1 MEVNFADSF
10 EDSLKKMISH
20 NTWWYKTYNLFRR
33 GIPNFVKNVWR
44 FRKPLWN
51 HNWWDNHASLEFL
64 QVSLTHMAD
73 NIEKYGIEID
83 GPRLKKVE
91 KMRRAS
97 QLIQNY
103 INDLYS
109 EMAESELGEL
119 ILHDWEFEDVPDKPG
134 FSRLVDKETPEEK
147 EHNTKVFKRAHEIES
162 QEWNELFEIL
172 KGQDVNKL
180 DKDYDWDWD
189 KQFDGSGL
197 KYWWD

>member
-103 INDLYS
+103 INDSYS

-119 ILHDWEFEDVPDKPG
+119 ILHDWEFEDIPDKPG

-172 KGQDVNKL
+172 KGQDVNKF
-180 DKDYDWDWD
+180 DKDYDWE

>member
-1 MEVNFADSF
+1 MTKKLKNKKKLIIMLYYRIKSKIKDTLNFF
-10 EDSLKKMISH
+10 
-20 NTWWYKTYNLFRR
+20 
-33 GIPNFVKNVWR
+33 KNVWR
-44 FRKPLWN
+44 FRKPLT
-51 HNWWDNHASLEFL
+51 HHTWWDNQTSLEFL

-147 EHNTKVFKRAHEIES
+147 EHNTKVFKRAYEIES

-172 KGQDVNKL
+172 KGQDVNKF

>member
-103 INDLYS
+103 INDSYS

-119 ILHDWEFEDVPDKPG
+119 ILHDWEFEDIPDKPG

-172 KGQDVNKL
+172 KGQDVNKF
-180 DKDYDWDWD
+180 DKDYDYDWE

>member
-103 INDLYS
+103 INDSYS

-172 KGQDVNKL
+172 KGQDVNKF
-180 DKDYDWDWD
+180 DKDYDWE

>member
-119 ILHDWEFEDVPDKPG
+119 ILHDWEFEDIPDKPG
-134 FSRLVDKETPEEK
+134 VSRLVDKETPEEK

>member
-33 GIPNFVKNVWR
+33 DIPNFVKNVWR

-73 NIEKYGIEID
+73 NIEKYGSEID

-103 INDLYS
+103 INDSYS

-172 KGQDVNKL
+172 KGQDVNKF
-180 DKDYDWDWD
+180 DKDYDWE

>member
-33 GIPNFVKNVWR
+33 DIPNFVKNVWR

-73 NIEKYGIEID
+73 NIEKYGSEID

-103 INDLYS
+103 INDSYS

-147 EHNTKVFKRAHEIES
+147 EHNTKVFKRAYEIES

-172 KGQDVNKL
+172 KGQDVNKF
-180 DKDYDWDWD
+180 DKDYDWE

>member
-103 INDLYS
+103 INDSYS

-119 ILHDWEFEDVPDKPG
+119 ILHDWEFEDIPDKPG

-172 KGQDVNKL
+172 KGQDVNKF

>member
-1 MEVNFADSF
+1 MTKKLKNKKKLIIMLYYRIKSKIKDTLNFF
-10 EDSLKKMISH
+10 
-20 NTWWYKTYNLFRR
+20 
-33 GIPNFVKNVWR
+33 KNVWR
-44 FRKPLWN
+44 FRKPLT
-51 HNWWDNHASLEFL
+51 HHTWWDNQTSLEFL

-172 KGQDVNKL
+172 KGQDVNKF

>member
-33 GIPNFVKNVWR
+33 DIPNFVKNVWR

>member
-10 EDSLKKMISH
+10 EDSLKTMISH

-73 NIEKYGIEID
+73 NIEKYGNEID

-119 ILHDWEFEDVPDKPG
+119 IRHDWEFEDVPDKPG

-147 EHNTKVFKRAHEIES
+147 EHNTKVFKRAYEIES

-172 KGQDVNKL
+172 KGQDVNKF
-180 DKDYDWDWD
+180 DKDYDWE

>member
-91 KMRRAS
+91 KMRRSS

-103 INDLYS
+103 INDSYS

-147 EHNTKVFKRAHEIES
+147 EHNTKVFKRAYEIES

-172 KGQDVNKL
+172 KGQDVNKF
-180 DKDYDWDWD
+180 DKDYDWE

>member
-91 KMRRAS
+91 KMRRSS

-103 INDLYS
+103 INDSYS

-172 KGQDVNKL
+172 KGQDVNKF
-180 DKDYDWDWD
+180 DKDYDYDWE
-189 KQFDGSGL
+189 KQFDGSGI

>member
-91 KMRRAS
+91 KMRRSS

-103 INDLYS
+103 INDSYS

-147 EHNTKVFKRAHEIES
+147 EHNTKVFKRAYEIES

-172 KGQDVNKL
+172 KGQDVNKF

>member
-172 KGQDVNKL
+172 KGQDVNKF
-180 DKDYDWDWD
+180 DKDYDYDWE

>member
-103 INDLYS
+103 INDSYS

-134 FSRLVDKETPEEK
+134 FSRLVEKETPEEK

>member
-103 INDLYS
+103 INDSYS

-147 EHNTKVFKRAHEIES
+147 EHNTKVFKRAYEIES

-172 KGQDVNKL
+172 KGQDVNKF
-180 DKDYDWDWD
+180 DKDYDWE

>member
-10 EDSLKKMISH
+10 EDSLKTMISH

-73 NIEKYGIEID
+73 NIEKYGMEID

-103 INDLYS
+103 INDSYS

-119 ILHDWEFEDVPDKPG
+119 ILHDWEFEDIPDKPG

-172 KGQDVNKL
+172 KGQDVNKF
-180 DKDYDWDWD
+180 DKDYDYDWE

>member
-33 GIPNFVKNVWR
+33 DIPNFVKNVWR

-51 HNWWDNHASLEFL
+51 HSWWDNHASLEFL

-73 NIEKYGIEID
+73 NIEKYGNEID

-91 KMRRAS
+91 KMRSAS

-103 INDLYS
+103 INDSYS

-119 ILHDWEFEDVPDKPG
+119 ILHDWEFEDIPDKPG

-172 KGQDVNKL
+172 KGQDVNKF
-180 DKDYDWDWD
+180 DKDYDWE

>member
-33 GIPNFVKNVWR
+33 SIPNFVKNVWR

-103 INDLYS
+103 INDSYS

-119 ILHDWEFEDVPDKPG
+119 ILHDWEFEDIP
-134 FSRLVDKETPEEK
+134 DKETPEEK
-147 EHNTKVFKRAHEIES
+147 EHNTKVFKRTHEIES

-172 KGQDVNKL
+172 KGQDVNKF
-180 DKDYDWDWD
+180 DKDYDWE

>member
-147 EHNTKVFKRAHEIES
+147 EHNTKVFKRAYEIES

-172 KGQDVNKL
+172 KGQDVNKF
-180 DKDYDWDWD
+180 DKDYDWN

>member
-134 FSRLVDKETPEEK
+134 VSRLVDKETPEEK

>member
-10 EDSLKKMISH
+10 ENSLKKMISH

-103 INDLYS
+103 INDSYS

-172 KGQDVNKL
+172 KGQDVNKF
-180 DKDYDWDWD
+180 DKDYDWE

>member
-10 EDSLKKMISH
+10 EDSLKTMISH

-73 NIEKYGIEID
+73 NIEKYGSEID

-103 INDLYS
+103 INDSYS

-119 ILHDWEFEDVPDKPG
+119 ILHDWEFEDIPDKPG

-172 KGQDVNKL
+172 KGQDVNKF
-180 DKDYDWDWD
+180 DKDYDWE

>member
-10 EDSLKKMISH
+10 EDSLKTMISH

-103 INDLYS
+103 INDSYS

-172 KGQDVNKL
+172 KGQDVNKF
-180 DKDYDWDWD
+180 DKDYDWE

>member
-33 GIPNFVKNVWR
+33 DIPNFVKNVWR

-73 NIEKYGIEID
+73 NIEKYGNEID

-119 ILHDWEFEDVPDKPG
+119 ILHDWEFEDIPDKPG

-172 KGQDVNKL
+172 KGQDVNKF
-180 DKDYDWDWD
+180 DKDYDWE

>member
-10 EDSLKKMISH
+10 EDSLKTMISH

-33 GIPNFVKNVWR
+33 DIPNFVKNVWR

-51 HNWWDNHASLEFL
+51 HSWWDNHASLEFL

-103 INDLYS
+103 INDSYS

-119 ILHDWEFEDVPDKPG
+119 ILHDWEFEDIPDKPG

-172 KGQDVNKL
+172 KGQDVNKF

>member
-10 EDSLKKMISH
+10 EDSLKTMISH

-73 NIEKYGIEID
+73 NIEKYGMEID

-103 INDLYS
+103 INDSYS

-119 ILHDWEFEDVPDKPG
+119 ILHDWEFEDIPDKPG

-172 KGQDVNKL
+172 KGQDVNKF
-180 DKDYDWDWD
+180 DKDYDWE

>member
-172 KGQDVNKL
+172 KGQDVNKF
-180 DKDYDWDWD
+180 DKDYDWE

>member
-103 INDLYS
+103 INDSYS

-134 FSRLVDKETPEEK
+134 FSRLVEKETPEEK
-147 EHNTKVFKRAHEIES
+147 EHNTKVFKRAYEIES

>member
-10 EDSLKKMISH
+10 EDSLKTMISH

-73 NIEKYGIEID
+73 NIEKYGNEID

-91 KMRRAS
+91 KMRSAS

-103 INDLYS
+103 INDSYS

-119 ILHDWEFEDVPDKPG
+119 ILHDWEFEDIPDKPG

-172 KGQDVNKL
+172 KGQDVNKF
-180 DKDYDWDWD
+180 DKDYDWE

>member
-73 NIEKYGIEID
+73 NIEKYGSEID

-103 INDLYS
+103 INDSYS

-119 ILHDWEFEDVPDKPG
+119 ILHDWEFEDIPDKPG

-172 KGQDVNKL
+172 KGQDVNKF
-180 DKDYDWDWD
+180 DKDYDWE

>member
-33 GIPNFVKNVWR
+33 DIPNFVKNVWR

-73 NIEKYGIEID
+73 NIEKYGNEID

-91 KMRRAS
+91 KMRSAS

-103 INDLYS
+103 INDSYS

-119 ILHDWEFEDVPDKPG
+119 ILHDWEFEDIPDKPG

-172 KGQDVNKL
+172 KGQDVNKF
-180 DKDYDWDWD
+180 DKDYDWE

>member
-103 INDLYS
+103 INDSYS

-172 KGQDVNKL
+172 KGQDVNKF
-180 DKDYDWDWD
+180 DKDYDYDWE

>member
-33 GIPNFVKNVWR
+33 DIPNFVKNVWR

-51 HNWWDNHASLEFL
+51 HSWWDNHASLEFL

-73 NIEKYGIEID
+73 NIEKYGNEID

-103 INDLYS
+103 INDSYS

-119 ILHDWEFEDVPDKPG
+119 ILHDWEFEDIPDKPG

-172 KGQDVNKL
+172 KGQDVNKF
-180 DKDYDWDWD
+180 DKDYDWE

>member
-33 GIPNFVKNVWR
+33 DIPNFVKNVWR

-73 NIEKYGIEID
+73 NIEKYGNEID

-91 KMRRAS
+91 KMRSAS

-103 INDLYS
+103 INDSYS

-119 ILHDWEFEDVPDKPG
+119 ILHDWEFEDIPDKPG

-172 KGQDVNKL
+172 KGQDVNKFH
-180 DKDYDWDWD
+180 KDYDWE

>member
-1 MEVNFADSF
+1 MTKKLKNKKKKKLIIMLYYRIKSKIKDTLNFF
-10 EDSLKKMISH
+10 
-20 NTWWYKTYNLFRR
+20 
-33 GIPNFVKNVWR
+33 KNVWR
-44 FRKPLWN
+44 FRKHLWN
-51 HNWWDNHASLEFL
+51 HTWWDNQTSLEFL

-103 INDLYS
+103 INDSYS

-119 ILHDWEFEDVPDKPG
+119 ILHDWEFEDVPNKPG

-172 KGQDVNKL
+172 KGQDVNKF